1 MLLQIISLYLVKSD
15 NRSVLNF
22 FLALKFLILNINME
36 LKIIKDKGVLF
47 HWTLLKF
54 FLRVTEN
61 LKPSSLNF
69 QELHVSMCNGACGLL
84 I

>member
-1 MLLQIISLYLVKSD
+1 MLVLIISLYLVKSD
-15 NRSVLNF
+15 NKSVLNF
-22 FLALKFLILNINME
+22 LLALKFSILNINME
-36 LKIIKDKGVLF
+36 LKIIKDKGILF

-69 QELHVSMCNGACGLL
+69 QELHM
-84 I
+84 